1 MMGNNTWAQKLR
13 ENAAQK
19 AIDKGVATNEQYR
32 AARGNLGL
40 QRGGAHPK
48 ARQPVTER
56 DPKAELFDTS
66 AHKSTAFKQEAEPF
80 EMDAPG
86 KWGWEGLAG
95 KEGATV
101 AAEEAAFQEKM
112 GMGKGKGK
120 GKPRYGAQTLADID
134 DAMTKGADPGTSKAV
149 MDPSGKFGYTK
160 NSDGSFTI
168 HTDPNDPMVGKFN
181 GRTVKAGSGK
191 AYDSILSL
199 WEGKGS
205 KWQAPKGGE
214 APKGGAPAAAA
225 AAPEAP
231 APEAPAA
238 AAAPPARQAHA
249 AHAAAPP
256 ATDPTDPTGPTWPGK
271 PETPTRDEFG
281 VSTPENMSRERLPS
295 AGQIGDSDLLANMS
309 RAVNP
314 PEFQFGVSTPENM
327 SRDRLPSAG
336 QMSDGDLLANMS
348 RAVNPKD
355 PPGGPTWPGKAE
367 TQTFED
373 YSSIPFDK
381 DPFTAARE
389 DAADVAYRKEAVLDK
404 MSPEERAQYE
414 PLLNSASGADLN
426 ALIQSIERT
435 YALGAED
442 FFSNIDSGE
451 LGGDVRRR

>member
-1 MMGNNTWAQKLR
+1 MPETPYWTNLR
-13 ENAAQK
+13 ERSVEAGFDNDAKRK
-19 AIDKGVATNEQYR
+19 AKVQDWK
-32 AARGNLGL
+32 
-40 QRGGAHPK
+40 K
-48 ARQPVTER
+48 AVN
-56 DPKAELFDTS
+56 
-66 AHKSTAFKQEAEPF
+66 KSTAEPF

-86 KWGWEGLAG
+86 RQAPAAIWDTPETADGGQVYAAG
-95 KEGATV
+95 DIPSTLSKEERALED
-101 AAEEAAFQEKM
+101 ASLERDM
-112 GMGKGKGK
+112 GKGKGKGK

-168 HTDPNDPMVGKFN
+168 HTDPNDPTVGKFN

-199 WEGKGS
+199 WEGQGS

-225 AAPEAP
+225 AAP
-231 APEAPAA
+231 A

-256 ATDPTDPTGPTWPGK
+256 DPTGPTWPGK
-271 PETPTRDEFG
+271 SETQTAADY
-281 VSTPENMSRERLPS
+281 
-295 AGQIGDSDLLANMS
+295 SDI
-309 RAVNP
+309 P
-314 PEFQFGVSTPENM
+314 F
-327 SRDRLPSAG
+327 D
-336 QMSDGDLLANMS
+336 
-348 RAVNPKD
+348 KD
-355 PPGGPTWPGKAE
+355 PFTPPGGPTWPGKSE
-367 TQTFED
+367 NQTFED

-442 FFSNIDSGE
+442 FFSRIDSGE